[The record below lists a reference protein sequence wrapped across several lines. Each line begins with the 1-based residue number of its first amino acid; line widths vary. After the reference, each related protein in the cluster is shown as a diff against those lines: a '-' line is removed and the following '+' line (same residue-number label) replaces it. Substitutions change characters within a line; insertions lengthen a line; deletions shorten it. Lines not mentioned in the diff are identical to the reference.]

1 MKQCFTHRLP
11 SHVTLLNDPPPED
24 SSETREKV
32 NLLMKTA
39 ALSLAMKSARRK
51 TPSVPVRPEAA

>member
-11 SHVTLLNDPPPED
+11 SGVTLLNDPRPED
-24 SSETREKV
+24 SSEAREKV

-39 ALSLAMKSARRK
+39 ALSLAMKSSRRK
-51 TPSVPVRPEAA
+51 TPSGPVSS

>member
-1 MKQCFTHRLP
+1 MKQCFTHRMP
-11 SHVTLLNDPPPED
+11 SHVTLLNDPPLED

-39 ALSLAMKSARRK
+39 ALSLAMKSPRRK
-51 TPSVPVRPEAA
+51 PRLGPQAS